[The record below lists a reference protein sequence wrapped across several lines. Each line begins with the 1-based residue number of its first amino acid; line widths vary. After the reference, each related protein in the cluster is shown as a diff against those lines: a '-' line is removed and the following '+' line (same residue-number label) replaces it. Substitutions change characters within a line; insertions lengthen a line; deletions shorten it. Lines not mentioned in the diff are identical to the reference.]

1 MSLRKQLLNLLFPP
15 RCPFCNQPLNDAETG
30 PLPGLPAGP
39 LLDPRGPGRGPGQNF
54 VRCACAG
61 WYRGG
66 LRDSLRRFKFSG
78 QKGYA
83 ATYGPILAQAVQT
96 YLPGSYDVL
105 TWVPVSPP
113 GGKGAGYDQAQL
125 LAQATAQALGTEA
138 VSLLAKTGHNAPQSS
153 LTQGSQRRSNVAGCT
168 PSPAGGG
175 GRPAGAGDRRH
186 PHHRRHPGGGRPHP
200 SGRRRG
206 PGGGCRPGA
215 DAGEAG
221 HCPINCAPGLAG
233 GPLLSVGGPVGTG
246 AGWALPGFPPG
257 PGGIQAF

>member
-15 RCPFCNQPLNDAETG
+15 RCPFCNQPLHDAETG
-30 PLPGLPAGP
+30 PCPDCQQAPFWTQGVQGVA
-39 LLDPRGPGRGPGQNF
+39 RGQNF

-83 ATYGPILAQAVQT
+83 ATYGPILAQAVRT

-105 TWVPVSPP
+105 TWVPVSPARR
-113 GGKGAGYDQAQL
+113 KERGYDQAQL

-153 LTQGSQRRSNVAGCT
+153 LTQGSQRRSNVAGVYT
-168 PSPAGGG
+168 VPQPEAVAGRRVLVIDDILTTGATLEEAA
-175 GRPAGAGDRRH
+175 RTLRAAGAAQVVAAVLART
-186 PHHRRHPGGGRPHP
+186 PGKQ
-200 SGRRRG
+200 
-206 PGGGCRPGA
+206 
-215 DAGEAG
+215 DM
-221 HCPINCAPGLAG
+221 AP
-233 GPLLSVGGPVGTG
+233 
-246 AGWALPGFPPG
+246 
-257 PGGIQAF
+257 